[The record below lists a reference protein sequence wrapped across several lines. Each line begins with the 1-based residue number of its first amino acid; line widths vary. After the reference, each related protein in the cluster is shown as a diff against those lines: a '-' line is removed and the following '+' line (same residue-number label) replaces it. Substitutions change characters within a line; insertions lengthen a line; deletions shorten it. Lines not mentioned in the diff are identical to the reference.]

1 VSLSVSPDTH
11 RAEIARFY
19 SHVVKGPSTAD
30 CWLWV
35 GAIADDGYGRFWI
48 SRDGHERVVRPHRY
62 ALALALHDPLADD
75 VVAEHAVCDNPI
87 CVRVDGTRHDHVRA
101 STQLDNLRRMGA
113 RGRGGGSWWRWR
125 WQGTDRASI
134 AARSRALRGA
144 VADGWDADRIR
155 VALEAQRT
163 GQERLW

>member
-1 VSLSVSPDTH
+1 
-11 RAEIARFY
+11 
-19 SHVVKGPSTAD
+19 VVKGPATAD

-48 SRDGHERVVRPHRY
+48 SRDGHGRAVRPHRY
-62 ALALALHDPLADD
+62 ALALALDGPLEDD

-87 CVRVDGTRHDHVRA
+87 CVRVDGTRHDHVLA

-134 AARSRALRGA
+134 AARSRALRAA
-144 VADGWDADRIR
+144 VIDGWDPDRIR
-155 VALEAQRT
+155 AALEAQRT
-163 GQERLW
+163 GQEPLW